1 YLVIPLRAL
10 HALGEGE
17 FQHLW
22 MAAQLPDISLVSGE
36 ASAVDAALLAR
47 ADADCLAA
55 LHIANGVRLR
65 VFERYERQQ
74 QVVRRGIRE
83 LPVFCNDV
91 GKAVA
96 GDGQAVVAL
105 FKADAEDVPP
115 LLVLGLI
122 VRVYAHDVVA
132 ALALLTEDFQR
143 AGRVVRSDYAV
154 RDLRQQKPCGGL
166 VAGVGEG

>member
-1 YLVIPLRAL
+1 MCIRDSVIPLRAL

-17 FQHLW
+17 FQHLR
-22 MAAQLPDISLVSGE
+22 MAAQLPDISLVSGK
-36 ASAVDAALLAR
+36 ASAVDAALLAS

-74 QVVRRGIRE
+74 QVVRRGVRE
-83 LPVFCNDV
+83 LPVFCDDV

-105 FKADAEDVPP
+105 SLIHILCPILPRTLPSGEQTASTARTEPF
-115 LLVLGLI
+115 GL
-122 VRVYAHDVVA
+122 
-132 ALALLTEDFQR
+132 
-143 AGRVVRSDYAV
+143 
-154 RDLRQQKPCGGL
+154 
-166 VAGVGEG
+166 